1 MASAA
6 PASAGKLSRQAF
18 EAIAENCAPGVAL
31 HILEK
36 IVRSE
41 SGFNPFAIG
50 VNGPDRRSYDPASA
64 AEAAAVS
71 RELISKGES
80 IDMGLG
86 QINSANLAWLGLTPE
101 TVFDPCKNLE
111 ASAKVLRDGYER
123 AREAG
128 ASREDALGK
137 ALSAYNTG
145 SFTRGFT
152 NGYVARV
159 LGGNGTGRQ
168 HSADRP
174 PVTAATA
181 DAATRWDV
189 FGSSGT
195 SAALVFQ

>member
-1 MASAA
+1 M
-6 PASAGKLSRQAF
+6 
-18 EAIAENCAPGVAL
+18 AENCAPGVAL

-41 SGFNPFAIG
+41 SAFNPFAIG
-50 VNGPDRRSYDPASA
+50 VNGPDSRSYAPASA

-71 RELISKGES
+71 RKLIAKGAS

-86 QINSANLAWLGLTPE
+86 QINSANLTWLGLTPE
-101 TVFDPCKNLE
+101 TVFDPCRNLE

-159 LGGNGTGRQ
+159 LGGDGTGRRN
-168 HSADRP
+168 SADRP
-174 PVTAATA
+174 PVTAAAA